1 MKKRNEISLASVA
14 LALFLLSAISCSK
27 DAKTQAD
34 QSPKLNQASV
44 TSTKASLASLGQ
56 GAFSLWGDCTD
67 KPYLIGTTGI
77 CVPVATSLE
86 CATGG
91 LGSPNDLA
99 AQQPNG
105 QGQTANGFQFY
116 GCFKGGSNAPDGTNE
131 MSVFITDDVTY
142 WSGDEMG
149 FTETLNDHT
158 LKAYVQTPK
167 PGGGTYPLDY
177 KVISTND
184 NGYHTYK
191 CAARSSAPGTVD
203 FYVDG
208 TYVTTVSSSYTGHY
222 YNNYDYVVGTTH
234 RTSNWSS
241 TGQQIELYS
250 VTTY

>member
-1 MKKRNEISLASVA
+1 MNRELKNPITGIAVA
-14 LALFLLSAISCSK
+14 LTLLFVISCSK
-27 DAKTQAD
+27 DASHQAVKTPV
-34 QSPKLNQASV
+34 SPKFNTAD
-44 TSTKASLASLGQ
+44 TAFSLAAVAPN
-56 GAFSLWGDCTD
+56 AFSLWGYCTD

-77 CVPVATSLE
+77 CIPVAASLE
-86 CATGG
+86 CASGG

-105 QGQTANGFQFY
+105 NGQTANGFQFY

-149 FTETLNDHT
+149 FTETLSDHT

-177 KVISTND
+177 KVLLTND
-184 NGYHTYK
+184 NGYHTFK
-191 CAARSSAPGTVD
+191 CQARSTAPGTVD
-203 FYVDG
+203 FYIDG
-208 TYVTTVSSSYTGHY
+208 NYVTTVSSSYTGHY

-234 RTSNWSS
+234 RTSNWTS
-241 TGQQIELYS
+241 TGQQIEMYN